1 MNASTYELITGILVI
16 LHLIG
21 VSSLLG
27 GFLTQMKD
35 LKNGGRIVPAMM
47 HGAWLLLVT
56 GFALVGMVGMS
67 SGVAGLDPEHVN
79 NLVLAA
85 KAIIITV
92 IFFMAYGFS
101 KKDLS
106 TRKWV
111 LPLIAVLT
119 ITNIALA
126 VLGPIVES
134 GSATGA

>member
-126 VLGPIVES
+126 VLGPIV
-134 GSATGA
+134 